1 MADKLYAGLLYDEA
15 VRKYAQTVQSVCI
28 VRLRSLADAEDCM
41 QNTFIKLYT
50 KAPDFKSEEHL
61 KAWLLK
67 VAINECNQFFRANRR
82 HLSLDEI
89 HDIPLPQSLDE
100 LDISWALMKLEPKYR
115 EVLYLYYGERYT
127 SEQIAK
133 ILGKNHNTVRTMLRR
148 GREKLK
154 MIYGGG
160 VDE

>member
-1 MADKLYAGLLYDEA
+1 MVEKLYAGLSYDEA
-15 VRKYAQTVQSVCI
+15 VRKYAQTVQSVCV
-28 VRLRSLADAEDCM
+28 VRLRNLTDAEDCM

-67 VAINECNQFFRANRR
+67 VAINECKHFIRDNRR

-89 HDIPLPQSLDE
+89 QDIPLPLNSDE
-100 LDISWALMKLEPKYR
+100 FDISWALMKLEPEYR
-115 EVLYLYYGERYT
+115 EVLYLFYGERYK
-127 SEQIAK
+127 SEQIAI

-154 MIYGGG
+154 IIYGGG
-160 VDE
+160 ADE